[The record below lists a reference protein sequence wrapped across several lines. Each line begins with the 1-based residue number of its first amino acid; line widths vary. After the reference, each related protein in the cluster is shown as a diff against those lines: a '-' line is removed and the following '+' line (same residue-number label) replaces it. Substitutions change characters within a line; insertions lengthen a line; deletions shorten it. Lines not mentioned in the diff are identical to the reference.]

1 MPPVT
6 YGAFTPATAAALL
19 SEATA
24 VQTVQPTIYVNSV
37 TGSDSFSG
45 SSPTTAY
52 ATITKAVAAAQNG
65 SIIGIFGV
73 FREYVTARLGLQD
86 VTIIGM
92 ANQPRQA
99 TSGGAPNGGGA
110 TWLSPTTA
118 TNTSDLLT
126 IKGQAWRIQNIYFNN
141 AGTSSAC
148 VRLLRSGT
156 GDPPADPDGS
166 HTAFVNCWFTG
177 ASYGIEDEGGNA
189 FVHITGC
196 EFLNFA
202 GTGDIAIIGG
212 TGSVIANPL
221 RWVITNS
228 YFWGNVNHIVAP
240 ASGWIIQ
247 GCRFNAATTTNIDF
261 TGGTAPNF
269 IQQNAFAI
277 TGANFDPAGGVT
289 GVTGDAWSN
298 YLIDGVETGLPAN

>member
-1 MPPVT
+1 MPAVT
-6 YGAFTPATAAALL
+6 YGAFTPASAAALV
-19 SEATA
+19 SESTA

-37 TGSDSFSG
+37 TGSDTFSG

-99 TSGGAPNGGGA
+99 TSGGAPNGGGS
-110 TWLSPTTA
+110 TWLSPSTA

-126 IKGQAWRIQNIYFNN
+126 IKGQAWRIENIYFNN

-166 HTAFVNCWFTG
+166 HASFVNCRFTG
-177 ASYGIEDEGGNA
+177 ASWGLEDEGGNA
-189 FVHITGC
+189 FVSIDGC
-196 EFLNFA
+196 EFFNFP
-202 GTGDIAIIGG
+202 GTGDIAITT
-212 TGSVIANPL
+212 TGSLIANPL

-228 YFWGNVNHIVAP
+228 RFWGNVNHIVSP
-240 ASGWIIQ
+240 ASGWVIK
-247 GCRFNAATTTNIDF
+247 GCTFNAATTTNIDF

-269 IQQNAFAI
+269 VQQNAFAI
-277 TGANFDPAGGVT
+277 VANDFDPTGGVT
-289 GVTGDAWSN
+289 GVTGDVWSN
-298 YLIDGVETGLPAN
+298 YLANAVETGLPAD